1 MRDYLSKQDH
11 HELSRNKV
19 NMIGTDRITDFVF
32 WQPTLLGQPPPPNN
46 PPKKEPPNKQKKRK
60 ERRNKLTSNFKNP
73 YLCFH
78 SPWNPPPESVVS
90 DQ

>member
-32 WQPTLLGQPPPPNN
+32 WQPTLLGQPPPP
-46 PPKKEPPNKQKKRK
+46 PQTTPQKKNHQTNKQKERK
-60 ERRNKLTSNFKNP
+60 EETN
-73 YLCFH
+73 
-78 SPWNPPPESVVS
+78 
-90 DQ
+90 

>member
-32 WQPTLLGQPPPPNN
+32 WQPTLLGQPPPPPKQ
-46 PPKKEPPNKQKKRK
+46 PPKKRTTKQTNKKKGK
-60 ERRNKLTSNFKNP
+60 KKQTNLKF
-73 YLCFH
+73 
-78 SPWNPPPESVVS
+78 
-90 DQ
+90 